1 MRVQT
6 EHWPLFALAVHT
18 PRLSLRYPDDDDV
31 VALANLG
38 VAGVHDPSF
47 MPFLIPW
54 TDLEPRVRARSSLQ
68 FLWRQR
74 AEWTAEHWSLP
85 MAVVVDGRVVGLQ
98 DLIGEHFAV
107 LRVARTGSWLGQSY
121 QGKGIGTEMRSA
133 ILHLAFAGLGAEHAL
148 TRAFVDNDASLAV
161 TRRLGYE
168 DTGRQLVVRRDAPAW
183 MLAFGLAR
191 SRWEERRRDD
201 IVIVGLDACLELFGA
216 R

>member
-1 MRVQT
+1 MRT
-6 EHWPLFALAVHT
+6 EHWPLFGLRIET
-18 PRLSLRYPDDDDV
+18 PSLTLRYPDDDDA
-31 VALANLG
+31 VALADLAAEG
-38 VAGVHDPSF
+38 IHDPAW
-47 MPFLIPW
+47 MPFSFPW
-54 TDLEPRVRARSSLQ
+54 TDVAPPMLQRGSLQ
-68 FLWRQR
+68 HVWRTR
-74 AEWTAEHWSLP
+74 AEWTPQQWHLP
-85 MAVVVDGRVVGLQ
+85 MAVVVDGDIVGVQAMLA
-98 DLIGEHFAV
+98 EHYPT
-107 LRVARTGSWLGQSY
+107 LRTVSTGSWLGRRY

-133 ILHLAFAGLGAEHAL
+133 ILHLAFAGLGADHAL

>member
-1 MRVQT
+1 MRT
-6 EHWPLFALAVHT
+6 EHWPLFGLGIET
-18 PRLSLRYPDDDDV
+18 PSLTLRYPDDDDA
-31 VALANLG
+31 VALADLAAEG
-38 VAGVHDPSF
+38 IHDPAW
-47 MPFLIPW
+47 MPFSFPW
-54 TDLEPRVRARSSLQ
+54 TDVAPPMLQRGSLQ
-68 FLWRQR
+68 HVWRTR
-74 AEWTAEHWSLP
+74 AEWTPQQWHLP
-85 MAVVVDGRVVGLQ
+85 MAVVVDGDIVGVQAMLA
-98 DLIGEHFAV
+98 EHYPT
-107 LRVARTGSWLGQSY
+107 LRTVSTGSWLGRRY

>member
-1 MRVQT
+1 MLQR
-6 EHWPLFALAVHT
+6 
-18 PRLSLRYPDDDDV
+18 
-31 VALANLG
+31 G
-38 VAGVHDPSF
+38 
-47 MPFLIPW
+47 
-54 TDLEPRVRARSSLQ
+54 SLQ
-68 FLWRQR
+68 HVWRTR
-74 AEWTAEHWSLP
+74 AEWTPQQWHLP
-85 MAVVVDGRVVGLQ
+85 MAVVVDGDIVGVQAMLA
-98 DLIGEHFAV
+98 EHYPT
-107 LRVARTGSWLGQSY
+107 LRTVSTGSWLGRRY